1 MQADSAYALLLL
13 LPEMHHRY
21 NRLNPPAGMSQKARA
36 RRPWRPATSLVF
48 HPSQH
53 ANGGGFPKQRRIS
66 TNKQTHIPFF
76 KHPKHHENSPKTQ
89 ERNRPIPMLLLFL
102 FSSRSLSVTGFLK
115 SPCLQ
120 IQPRIE
126 GLPWPLALS
135 FYQVPVC
142 LPPSLSLCWVLSY
155 AMTSNGKRLRIISQ
169 TRLVREKN

>member
-1 MQADSAYALLLL
+1 
-13 LPEMHHRY
+13 
-21 NRLNPPAGMSQKARA
+21 
-36 RRPWRPATSLVF
+36 
-48 HPSQH
+48 
-53 ANGGGFPKQRRIS
+53 
-66 TNKQTHIPFF
+66 
-76 KHPKHHENSPKTQ
+76 
-89 ERNRPIPMLLLFL
+89 MLLLFL

>member
-1 MQADSAYALLLL
+1 MQADSAYAHLLLL
-13 LPEMHHRY
+13 LSEIHHRY
-21 NRLNPPAGMSQKARA
+21 NGLNPPAGLSQKARA

-48 HPSQH
+48 HPNQH
-53 ANGGGFPKQRRIS
+53 ANGGGFPKQRRFS

-102 FSSRSLSVTGFLK
+102 FSSRSLCVTGFLK
-115 SPCLQ
+115 SACLQ

-135 FYQVPVC
+135 FSQVSAS
-142 LPPSLSLCWVLSY
+142 LPLSLSAESSR
-155 AMTSNGKRLRIISQ
+155 MR
-169 TRLVREKN
+169 